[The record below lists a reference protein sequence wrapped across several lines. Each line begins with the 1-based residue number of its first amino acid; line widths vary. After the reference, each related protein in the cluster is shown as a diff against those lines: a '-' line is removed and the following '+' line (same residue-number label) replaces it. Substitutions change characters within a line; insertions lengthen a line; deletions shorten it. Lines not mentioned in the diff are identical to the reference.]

1 MCVCVF
7 ITGTREEPGTLTR
20 LFSLVLVPLVWEST
34 QNSRV
39 ALSTKLQPPGGTIV
53 TAPSV
58 CVLFEF
64 EFTVFLG
71 CTVFLGKVFISYR
84 QHQLRCSFPVGYD
97 DKGHEP
103 MRYYYPRETLYEIY
117 KRESLRDY
125 CGHLIRN
132 ICHASKT
139 TNFSK
144 RDTFIFCPSK
154 RASKQLD
161 WHKRNTLEHINKT

>member
-1 MCVCVF
+1 MFFPC
-7 ITGTREEPGTLTR
+7 
-20 LFSLVLVPLVWEST
+20 
-34 QNSRV
+34 RV
-39 ALSTKLQPPGGTIV
+39 RRH
-53 TAPSV
+53 
-58 CVLFEF
+58 C
-64 EFTVFLG
+64 
-71 CTVFLGKVFISYR
+71 
-84 QHQLRCSFPVGYD
+84 H

-117 KRESLRDY
+117 KRDY

-161 WHKRNTLEHINKT
+161 WHKRNSRTHKIKHNFNFAPTYTIPNRTVRHTRSARRRGQRGAPARTPYVTIAACTHALRARQAGQYVALRTRTAMWPRSTSTSSR